1 MCIVGQHRRGSRLFR
16 FSVATTALGT
26 FFGVSLVSRSFA
38 RAECT
43 ATPALE
49 ARVHDNPDAGAYA
62 DLGTWFAQQQQFE
75 CANQAFREALKLDPN
90 SAKLNYFL
98 GLSLYSSHQ
107 AEAAI
112 APLQQSIQS
121 DAKAMQPRV
130 LLATIFTGL
139 GRKDDAEAQWKAV
152 LQIDPASTDALDGLA
167 TLLTDGNAP
176 MAAIELLKPAKRDED
191 LNIDLARAYGQAGM
205 LDEAAATVKDALAA
219 DPSSLRLTNALA
231 TVYVNQHRYQDAA
244 TLLHDFVQQ
253 HPDDLDAQVF
263 YLKAL
268 VLNSNTDEARPL
280 AKKLLAAMPHNFDVL
295 LQNGMLEREAGDYA
309 SARDHLREAVA
320 LQPQSYD
327 ARYNLGAAL
336 AHLNDTAGAKEQ
348 LEKAIA
354 LDSSQTEAHFQLAA
368 VLRTLGDAQGAQ
380 DQLKLYQQLNRAS
393 VARSQADTKSQL
405 AAQKLAAG
413 DTQQAISL
421 YRDAVAAT
429 PDNAML
435 NYQLAMALD
444 KGGDFAGERSSL
456 EAAVKIDPAFALAQ
470 NQLGYLLSRD
480 GNAAANAAAEEH
492 FRLAVKAAPE
502 FTVAWI
508 NLAATLGAEA
518 HYPEA
523 QQAVATALRI
533 DPKNSDALQL
543 SQQLNA
549 AMHH

>member
-1 MCIVGQHRRGSRLFR
+1 MRIAVEHRDRSIAVELGT
-16 FSVATTALGT
+16 SVAALGV
-26 FFGVSLVSRSFA
+26 FFWVSLIGAPFA
-38 RAECT
+38 QAECI

-49 ARVHDNPDAGAYA
+49 ARVHDNPDVNVYT

-75 CANQAFREALKLDPN
+75 CANQAFREALKLDPS

-107 AEAAI
+107 AEGAI

-121 DAKAMQPRV
+121 DAKAIQPRI
-130 LLATIFTGL
+130 LLATVFVGL
-139 GRKDDAEAQWKAV
+139 GRKDDAETQWKAA
-152 LQIDPASTDALDGLA
+152 LQIDPTSTDALDGMA
-167 TLLTDGNAP
+167 TLLTDGGNP
-176 MAAIELLKPAKRDED
+176 MAAVALLKPAQRDED

-205 LDEAAATVKDALAA
+205 LDEAAVTVKDALAA

-253 HPDDLDAQVF
+253 YPDDLDAQVF
-263 YLKAL
+263 YLRAL
-268 VLNSNTDEARPL
+268 VLNSNTTEARPL
-280 AKKLLAAMPHNFDVL
+280 AKKLLAALPHNFDVL
-295 LQNGMLEREAGDYA
+295 LQNGMLERQAGDYTA
-309 SARDHLREAVA
+309 ARDHLRETVA

-327 ARYNLGAAL
+327 ALYNLGAAL
-336 AHLNDTAGAKEQ
+336 AHLNDAAGAKEQ

-354 LDSSQTEAHFQLAA
+354 LDSSQAEAHFQLAS
-368 VLRTLGDAQGAQ
+368 VLRTLSDTQGAQ
-380 DQLKLYQQLNRAS
+380 EQLKVYQQLNRAS
-393 VARSQADTKSQL
+393 EARSEANTKSQL

-413 DTQQAISL
+413 DAQQAISL
-421 YRDAVAAT
+421 YRDAIAAT
-429 PDNAML
+429 PDDALL
-435 NYQLAMALD
+435 NYKLAVALD
-444 KGGDFAGERSSL
+444 KAGDFADERRAL
-456 EAAVKIDPAFALAQ
+456 EQAVKLDPTFAVAQ

-480 GNAAANAAAEEH
+480 GSAGANAAAEEH

-502 FTVAWI
+502 FAVAWI

-523 QQAVATALRI
+523 QEAVATALRL